1 MDYKEILRN
10 KATQLRALVAKYGDS
25 LDADTLNN
33 MKVLIDNTMQ
43 ITDGRLDALDYDVRN
58 EGIMNYH
65 SQLDTAFSKL
75 QRFQERDQDKDNT
88 EK

>member
-10 KATQLRALVAKYGDS
+10 KATQLRALVAKYRDS
-25 LDADTLNN
+25 LDETTLNDMN
-33 MKVLIDNTMQ
+33 ILIENTIQ

-58 EGIMNYH
+58 DGIMNYH

-75 QRFQERDQDKDNT
+75 QRFQEQEQDKNTT